1 MDFRIINTEQEED
14 IYGDAEATVVKL
26 SPNQGVV
33 AVSFDEA
40 FGEYSEARGDRRK
53 RRYAR
58 KMERVQMKRELRK
71 AKGEARGER
80 QMDRQKRKTDR
91 MSARQERKSLRSDA
105 RQARKTSRVSARQ
118 ERRGMKALGRVQRK
132 ELSNAY
138 KEPELQEE
146 EVAVEEQGYAQE
158 PSRAELPSRGGREE
172 IEDDYTT
179 EDSYVGEGEDRYN
192 NEDDSLV
199 ENEGGDEGVT
209 DEDSYSQEDDYVS
222 DEAGD
227 DSSFNG
233 EASGDA
239 SIDPRVKAAAMRV
252 EWHRNKIEKLKRAI
266 DGMRVTNGAGQMRR
280 VQMMREIG
288 KHNQSMQNINSG
300 LDEYASSG
308 ADGENRAAMVNAAR
322 KKAYMARMA
331 YKRKK
336 MVTPV
341 QRQLKPEISPNRV
354 VINPTSS
361 ADGATVN
368 VGDLKMNDDEV
379 GLTGGTGVIA
389 LDATNDEGAPETK
402 IVDVNYSNA
411 SGDGKGGNMVLKV
424 AAGIAVGVAAIY
436 LIKKYKLIK

>member
-118 ERRGMKALGRVQRK
+118 ERRGMKALGRAQRK

-158 PSRAELPSRGGREE
+158 PSRAELPSIGGREE
-172 IEDDYTT
+172 IEYDYTT
-179 EDSYVGEGEDRYN
+179 KDSYVGEGEDRYN
-192 NEDDSLV
+192 N
-199 ENEGGDEGVT
+199 
-209 DEDSYSQEDDYVS
+209 
-222 DEAGD
+222 
-227 DSSFNG
+227 
-233 EASGDA
+233 
-239 SIDPRVKAAAMRV
+239 
-252 EWHRNKIEKLKRAI
+252 
-266 DGMRVTNGAGQMRR
+266 
-280 VQMMREIG
+280 
-288 KHNQSMQNINSG
+288 
-300 LDEYASSG
+300 
-308 ADGENRAAMVNAAR
+308 
-322 KKAYMARMA
+322 
-331 YKRKK
+331 
-336 MVTPV
+336 
-341 QRQLKPEISPNRV
+341 
-354 VINPTSS
+354 
-361 ADGATVN
+361 
-368 VGDLKMNDDEV
+368 
-379 GLTGGTGVIA
+379 
-389 LDATNDEGAPETK
+389 
-402 IVDVNYSNA
+402 
-411 SGDGKGGNMVLKV
+411 
-424 AAGIAVGVAAIY
+424 
-436 LIKKYKLIK
+436 